1 MRSRE
6 SKVES
11 RKRFAGS
18 QETANQ
24 HRAIPFDLRPSTFD
38 SLTDSVTI
46 IIVNWNGAA
55 LLSGCLEALRA
66 QTRAPDE
73 IIVVDNGS
81 TDDSRALL
89 ARDYPEVRVLA
100 LPRNLG
106 MGGGTN
112 VGIRASESAIVVAL
126 NNDTIADPGWLA
138 ALVAPFADD
147 PTLGST
153 MSTMVFAH
161 APTWIAAAGITLHR
175 NGLALEELSGAP
187 LAVLGA
193 ATRPIFGPSGGA
205 AAYRRAML
213 DDVGL
218 FDPDF
223 FMYLEDVDLA
233 WRARL
238 RGWSSLHVPAATI
251 RHIYSASSGQGSP
264 LKSYHLARNR
274 LWTLRKCLPTALAR
288 RHALAIVAYD
298 LAACAYALLTRDWA
312 SLRGRLAGLR
322 GGAITVRRRAIQ
334 AQRRIGDAEMESWLR
349 PAPSART
356 VLANRRRIAELSQTP
371 TAS

>member
-1 MRSRE
+1 LPHPPKTS
-6 SKVES
+6 
-11 RKRFAGS
+11 
-18 QETANQ
+18 
-24 HRAIPFDLRPSTFD
+24 FDSPPSTLD
-38 SLTDSVTI
+38 SAVDTVTI
-46 IIVNWNGAA
+46 VIVNWNGAA
-55 LLSGCLEALRA
+55 LLPGCLDALRA
-66 QTRAPDE
+66 QTRPADE
-73 IIVVDNGS
+73 IIVVDNSS

-100 LPRNLG
+100 LPQNLG

-126 NNDTIADPGWLA
+126 NNDTIAEPGWLA
-138 ALVAPFADD
+138 ALIAPFADD

-161 APTWIAAAGITLHR
+161 APAWIAAAGITVHR
-175 NGLALEELSGAP
+175 NGLALEALSGEP
-187 LAVLGA
+187 LGTLGTA
-193 ATRPIFGPSGGA
+193 ARPIFGPSGGA
-205 AAYRRAML
+205 AAYHRAML

-274 LWTLRKCLPTALAR
+274 LWTLRKCLPTALAI
-288 RHALAIVAYD
+288 RHAPAIVAYD
-298 LAACAYALLTRDWA
+298 LAACAYALLTQDWA

-322 GGAITVRRRAIQ
+322 GGAITARRRVIQ
-334 AQRRIGDAEMESWLR
+334 AQRRIDDAAMAAWLQ
-349 PAPSART
+349 PAPSARAL
-356 VLANRRRIAELSQTP
+356 LANRRRIAKLSQP
-371 TAS
+371 PAE